1 MKKLLIGLAALT
13 AAVAPAQAA
22 RLYGVDEFD
31 NLISYNSAAPGTT
44 LSSVVVQGLNGAS
57 ILTMDFRVRDGFL
70 YVLTD
75 DFRLLRVNHNTGV
88 SALVNTLAVTGTNFG
103 FDFNPTNANLRIVSN
118 NNTNYVYNFM
128 TNALVQ
134 GPNVSYGT
142 AVDPDVTALAYTF
155 NDNNAGTG
163 TTLFGIDT
171 GADAL
176 TTINTATGRLT
187 RVGALGV
194 NLGARTSFDITGTGN
209 QTFVQSVNRLYSINL
224 STGAL
229 TLIGNTD
236 RAIFALSA
244 GVPEPA
250 TWGMMIIGFGA
261 VGAMSRSARRSRKS
275 QVVSA

>member
-13 AAVAPAQAA
+13 AAVAPAQAT
-22 RLYGVDEFD
+22 RLYGVDEMD

-44 LSSVVVQGLNGAS
+44 LSSVVVQVLNGAS

-75 DFRLLRVNHNTGV
+75 DFRLLRVNHNTGA

-103 FDFNPTNANLRIVSN
+103 FDFNPTNANLRIISN
-118 NNTNYVYNFM
+118 NNTNYVYNFT
-128 TNALVQ
+128 TNALMNS
-134 GPNVSYGT
+134 PNVSYGT
-142 AVDPDVTALAYTF
+142 AFDPDVTALAYTF
-155 NDNNAGTG
+155 NDNNPGTG
-163 TTLFGIDT
+163 TTLYGIDT

-194 NLGARTSFDITGTGN
+194 NLGARTSFDISGRTN